1 MKISSVIC
9 QEYPNL
15 RPAHKRR
22 GFIHDDIHVLPRQ
35 TCGLFTKNLH
45 YDEYPSGPRK
55 LEDSIQGGELFSTV
69 LTNPISIFM
78 THMPN
83 YCCDRLAPYT
93 FQSLFSFIK
102 CHTNINLM
110 THPPPQLASTYF
122 KLFPDERQPLWGN
135 PCDDKRHLEIWSE
148 SKNCQKLPNFL
159 VVGPQ
164 KTGTTALF
172 SFLQLHP
179 ALQSSF
185 PSKETFEEVQF
196 FSSGKNYQR
205 GIDWYMDQFPAPNAS
220 VTLYEKSA
228 TYFDGDA
235 VPLRVSRLLPDAAI
249 VIVLIPPGARAYS
262 WYQHMRAH
270 SDPAAANMTFR
281 EVLSAGPSSPRP
293 ALSLQSRCLEPGKYA
308 SHIEKWLAHFPASRL
323 VIVDGE
329 ELKTDPVT
337 VMHDLQQ
344 SLQISPFLDFSRSL
358 LFDEAKGFYCMKI
371 NGKKKCLGKGKG
383 RIYPPM
389 DEFSVK
395 WLKKYYRKQNENL
408 ERLLK
413 RLGTKVPTWL
423 TSELSEG

>member
-1 MKISSVIC
+1 M
-9 QEYPNL
+9 
-15 RPAHKRR
+15 
-22 GFIHDDIHVLPRQ
+22 
-35 TCGLFTKNLH
+35 
-45 YDEYPSGPRK
+45 
-55 LEDSIQGGELFSTV
+55 

-196 FSSGKNYQR
+196 FSNGKNYQR

-270 SDPAAANMTFR
+270 SDPAAVNMTFK

-329 ELKTDPVT
+329 ELKADPVT
-337 VMHDLQQ
+337 VMHDLQH
-344 SLQISPFLDFSRSL
+344 SLQISPFLDYSRNL

-413 RLGTKVPTWL
+413 KLGTKVPTWL